1 MLAANDNYQLI
12 PKENVPGLEFPAED
26 VLQDPAEMK
35 KRKADLERALSL
47 GNLEYIKV
55 KILFQDNVGKKAVET
70 TVWGLTDKRVI
81 LKSGAVIP
89 IHRVIAVS

>member
-1 MLAANDNYQLI
+1 MNAATEPFVLI
-12 PKENVPGLEFPAED
+12 QKEDVPGLEFPQED
-26 VLQDPAEMK
+26 VLKDAGEIK
-35 KRKADLERALSL
+35 KRRSDLERALSL

-55 KILFQDNVGKKAVET
+55 KIQFRDAAGNKAVET